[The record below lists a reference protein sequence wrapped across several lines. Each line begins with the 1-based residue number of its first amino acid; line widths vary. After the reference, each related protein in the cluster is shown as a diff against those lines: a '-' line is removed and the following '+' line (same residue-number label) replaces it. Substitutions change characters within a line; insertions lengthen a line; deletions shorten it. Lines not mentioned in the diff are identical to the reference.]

1 MLKVIKYDDK
11 REYYSNLLEKIADSD
26 KNTFAN
32 LFSEISPKI
41 KGFLM
46 RLGSTDILAEEIL
59 QETML
64 AVWKKASYF
73 DKTKASPTTWLFT
86 IARNKRIDFLRK
98 ESRPEIDSYDPVL
111 ISDNLDTPDI
121 SLEHKETSKT
131 LLKQIESLPEKQTNL
146 IKKYFFEDKT
156 QSEISEELN
165 IPLGTVKSSLRLGIA
180 KLKKSLEKEDLW

>member
-26 KNTFAN
+26 KNAFAN

-111 ISDNLDTPDI
+111 VSDNLDTPDI
-121 SLEHKETSKT
+121 SLEHKEISKT
-131 LLKQIESLPEKQTNL
+131 LLKQI
-146 IKKYFFEDKT
+146 
-156 QSEISEELN
+156 ISH
-165 IPLGTVKSSLRLGIA
+165 KCF
-180 KLKKSLEKEDLW
+180 

>member
-11 REYYSNLLEKIADSD
+11 REYYSNLLEKIANSD
-26 KNTFAN
+26 KNAFAS
-32 LFSEISPKI
+32 LFAEISPKI

-64 AVWKKASYF
+64 AVWKKAGYF

-180 KLKKSLEKEDLW
+180 KLKKSLEKEDL

>member
-26 KNTFAN
+26 KNAFAN

-111 ISDNLDTPDI
+111 ASDNLDTPDI

-180 KLKKSLEKEDLW
+180 KLKKSLEKEDL

>member
-26 KNTFAN
+26 KNAFAN

-64 AVWKKASYF
+64 AVWKKANYF

-111 ISDNLDTPDI
+111 VSDNLDTPDI

-180 KLKKSLEKEDLW
+180 KLKKSLEKEDL

>member
-26 KNTFAN
+26 KNAFAN

-111 ISDNLDTPDI
+111 ASDNLDTPDI
-121 SLEHKETSKT
+121 SLEHKETSEI
-131 LLKQIESLPEKQTNL
+131 LLKQLQK
-146 IKKYFFEDKT
+146 
-156 QSEISEELN
+156 
-165 IPLGTVKSSLRLGIA
+165 
-180 KLKKSLEKEDLW
+180 